1 MSLESSKA
9 LGFVGAILMVIS
21 FIGVVGRLYEGLPLL
36 AGIILVLIA
45 LKGFADHYKEKG
57 IFNNSLYGT
66 ITVIVGIVAAILIF
80 IILILPIAPQ
90 LKELDWTNTA
100 AVQVFVRENLR
111 FLLGPILGA
120 YLMLVISLIISALF
134 FRKSL
139 DALSAKSGE
148 KMFETAGLIWLIGA
162 VLSIILI
169 GFIIMWIAWILMAVG
184 FFSMKTS
191 SIQQEN
197 PPPSPQ

>member
-120 YLMLVISLIISALF
+120 YLTLVISLIISALF

-139 DALSAKSGE
+139 DALSAKSEE

>member
-1 MSLESSKA
+1 MNLESKKA

-21 FIGVVGRLYEGLPLL
+21 FASVAGRLYEGLPLL

-45 LKGFADHYKEKG
+45 LKGFADHYNEKG
-57 IFNNSLYGT
+57 IFNNALYGT
-66 ITVIVGIVAAILIF
+66 ITVIVGIVAAVLIF

-100 AVQVFVRENLR
+100 AVQGFVRENLWS
-111 FLLGPILGA
+111 FLGPILGA
-120 YLMLVISLIISALF
+120 YLTLVISLIISALF

-139 DALSAKSGE
+139 DALSTKSGE
-148 KMFETAGLIWLIGA
+148 KVFETAGLIWLMGA

-169 GFIIMWIAWILMAVG
+169 GFIIIWIAWILMAVG
-184 FFSMKTS
+184 FFSTKTRAETL
-191 SIQQEN
+191 Q
-197 PPPSPQ
+197 PPPA